1 MAYRIEQETQRLY
14 PYRELVEALDM
25 PEGIEMP
32 IAA

>member
-14 PYRELVEALDM
+14 PHRQLVEPTETL
-25 PEGIEMP
+25 EGFEMP